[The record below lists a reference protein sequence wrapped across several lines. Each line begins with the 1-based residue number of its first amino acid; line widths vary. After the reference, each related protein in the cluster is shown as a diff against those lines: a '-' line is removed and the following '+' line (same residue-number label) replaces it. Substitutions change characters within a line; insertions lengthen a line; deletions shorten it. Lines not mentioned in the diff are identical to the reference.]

1 MKQLSIA
8 FVNVRSL
15 VPHFADFSY
24 FLESQDLDIVG
35 VSETWLNS
43 DVPTNLLNVKNYTF
57 LRKDRVGRGG
67 GVGMYISNNLE
78 FSVVLSES
86 SFTLEEL
93 WVEVKLE
100 SFQQPCLIGGDFNGH
115 HHVWGSPKN
124 DSVGQQ
130 LVEAV
135 GECNMVILNN
145 GEATQILEGLEAEG
159 VTEVKRIYKKKE
171 NQSIE
176 TASLI
181 LTFNKPHA
189 PQKIKAAFYQLEVR
203 PLFRAQCSAS
213 NASVMVT
220 FPLHVQ
226 TQICVSVD
234 EHLMRNHVQILKFGN
249 CGLEHSAR
257 YRNCSKYKEEE
268 NIQRTKSLELI

>member
-93 WVEVKLE
+93 WVEVKLDTLNYMTE
-100 SFQQPCLIGGDFNGH
+100 ANKKIEEQCCSF
-115 HHVWGSPKN
+115 
-124 DSVGQQ
+124 
-130 LVEAV
+130 
-135 GECNMVILNN
+135 
-145 GEATQILEGLEAEG
+145 
-159 VTEVKRIYKKKE
+159 
-171 NQSIE
+171 NQS
-176 TASLI
+176 T
-181 LTFNKPHA
+181 T
-189 PQKIKAAFYQLEVR
+189 
-203 PLFRAQCSAS
+203 
-213 NASVMVT
+213 
-220 FPLHVQ
+220 
-226 TQICVSVD
+226 D
-234 EHLMRNHVQILKFGN
+234 
-249 CGLEHSAR
+249 
-257 YRNCSKYKEEE
+257 SK
-268 NIQRTKSLELI
+268 RS

>member
-93 WVEVKLE
+93 WVEVKLGKL
-100 SFQQPCLIGGDFNGH
+100 SYVIG
-115 HHVWGSPKN
+115 
-124 DSVGQQ
+124 
-130 LVEAV
+130 
-135 GECNMVILNN
+135 
-145 GEATQILEGLEAEG
+145 
-159 VTEVKRIYKKKE
+159 
-171 NQSIE
+171 
-176 TASLI
+176 SL
-181 LTFNKPHA
+181 
-189 PQKIKAAFYQLEVR
+189 YR
-203 PLFRAQCSAS
+203 PLR
-213 NASVMVT
+213 VML
-220 FPLHVQ
+220 P
-226 TQICVSVD
+226 
-234 EHLMRNHVQILKFGN
+234 HL
-249 CGLEHSAR
+249 
-257 YRNCSKYKEEE
+257 
-268 NIQRTKSLELI
+268 